1 MPQVGASKLLVV
13 SKTSSKGMSSSTA
26 ELKRV
31 APGYALAAR
40 AALNVPMSLMTE
52 AGLSIDVQR
61 KDYSATLKASTS
73 GTLYGAYHQVI
84 GAFPSLGGTRLTAGT
99 EVLVSDLWRSP
110 ITSFPNVFPL
120 MQKGPSSSPGL
131 TYAAAVSATSE
142 SGKHSAVASVC
153 QIRMG
158 LPKVEAMYTLKASAY
173 TSAVA
178 AFEYN
183 SLTTESKTSLGYR
196 TRFPRTRSTVTASLT
211 SDGGV
216 RGSFERSLLSNV
228 KAALAIDALVVPEL
242 SGKPQEIAASL
253 RVSIGPQPKTP
264 LELTPILLRDA
275 PRVWQK

>member
-1 MPQVGASKLLVV
+1 LQAGTSKLLVV

-40 AALNVPMSLMTE
+40 TALSIPMTLMTE
-52 AGLSIDVQR
+52 AGLSLDIQR
-61 KDYSATLKASTS
+61 KDYSATLKAATS
-73 GTLYGAYHQVI
+73 GTLYGAYHQII
-84 GAFPSLGGTRLTAGT
+84 GSFPGLGGTRLSAGT

-120 MQKGPSSSPGL
+120 MQKGPSAGPGL
-131 TYAAAVSATSE
+131 TYSAALSAVSE

-153 QIRMG
+153 QVRMG
-158 LPKVEAMYTLKASAY
+158 LPKVEAMYLLKASAY

-183 SLTTESKTSLGYR
+183 ALTTESKASMGYR
-196 TRFPRTRSTVTASLT
+196 TRFPRTRSTVTASVT

-216 RGSFERSLLSNV
+216 RGCFERSLLSNV
-228 KAALAIDALVVPEL
+228 KAALSIDALVVPEL
-242 SGKPQEIAASL
+242 SGKPQEIAASV
-253 RVSIGPQPKTP
+253 RISIGPQPKTP
-264 LELTPILLRDA
+264 LELSPVLLRDA